1 MLRKTADYPYF
12 DLRARQ
18 NKTPHLMLAAL
29 TKYLERRFHLF
40 KALTLRRIYQLRH
53 RMIAFHHIDLAAIPA
68 NQDGHGIGGL
78 ALGQRHIFRN

>member
-29 TKYLERRFHLF
+29 TKYLERRFHLCKPLIF
-40 KALTLRRIYQLRH
+40 GGIHQLRN
-53 RMIAFHHIDLAAIPA
+53 RMIAFHHIDLAAISA
-68 NQDGHGIGGL
+68 NQDGHGISGL
-78 ALGQRHIFRN
+78 ALRQSHIFRN